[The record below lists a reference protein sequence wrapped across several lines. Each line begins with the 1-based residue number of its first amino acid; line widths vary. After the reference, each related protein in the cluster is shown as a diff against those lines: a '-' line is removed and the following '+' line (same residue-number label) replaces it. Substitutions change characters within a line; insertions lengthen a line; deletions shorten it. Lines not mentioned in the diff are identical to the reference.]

1 MTSEKFGTQKGY
13 EFYSGVNRYIADHGM
28 DQAATDFANL
38 MPWGTPEEVLE
49 KVAFIK
55 DTIDINGILCAFVY
69 GGMPYSEAE
78 RNLRC
83 FVKNVLPELRKWDV
97 APLPEP
103 EAFSRPTFAASA
115 QEPFESVR

>member
-1 MTSEKFGTQKGY
+1 
-13 EFYSGVNRYIADHGM
+13 
-28 DQAATDFANL
+28 
-38 MPWGTPEEVLE
+38 
-49 KVAFIK
+49 
-55 DTIDINGILCAFVY
+55 
-69 GGMPYSEAE
+69 MPYSEAE

-115 QEPFESVR
+115 PKPFESVR